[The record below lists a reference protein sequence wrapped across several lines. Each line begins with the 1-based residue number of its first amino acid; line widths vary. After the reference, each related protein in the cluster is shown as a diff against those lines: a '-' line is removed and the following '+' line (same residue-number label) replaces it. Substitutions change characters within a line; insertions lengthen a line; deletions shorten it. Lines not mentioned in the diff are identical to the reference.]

1 MCLLHRQFLENLAN
15 HSNGKDDGQG
25 TTNVDFGYWI
35 MMTNTGILAIKSR
48 DNEWLISDVTEINLQ
63 PNTMN
68 WEFRLSLSEAHNSNP
83 FLGTHTHTH
92 KVCEWPLPPP
102 RASLLYKKT
111 QYCFLHAIPLPAVW

>member
-48 DNEWLISDVTEINLQ
+48 DNERLISDVTEINLQ

-83 FLGTHTHTH
+83 FLGTHTHTRCVSGH
-92 KVCEWPLPPP
+92 CHLPELPFSIKKHNTVFCMP
-102 RASLLYKKT
+102 LLY
-111 QYCFLHAIPLPAVW
+111 LLSGS